1 MVYDVI
7 IVGAGPGGIFSALE
21 LTKKAPQIKILLLE
35 KGPSIKKRSCPLTE
49 GKKCSFCK
57 PCAVLSGFG
66 GAGAF
71 SDGKLTL
78 NPEVGGH
85 LAKYLSREELEGMIS
100 EVDETYLNFG
110 APVERLYSPSP
121 EDSLEWEKK
130 AVIAGMKLTPM
141 RIRHMGT
148 DFAYRVSA
156 NIEEHLTGRL
166 DFRDRTTAKELL
178 VRDGR
183 IEGVVSDKG
192 EEFRSKYVVIAPGR
206 DGSSWVQEEAKRLN
220 LSLERNPVDVG
231 LRIEVE
237 APILEKLTSIFYEV
251 KLLRYSKPFEDK
263 VRTFCMCP
271 NGEVVQEYSDGT
283 ITVNGHSYAEKKT
296 GNTNFAILV
305 STTFTEPFKDPITY
319 GRYIAR
325 LANLL
330 GGSIIVQRLGDL
342 LSGRRSTTDR
352 IKNSLVPP
360 TLESA
365 TPGDLSFVLPY
376 RHLTNILEMLKAF
389 DSLAPGVYSPPT
401 LLYGV
406 EVKFYSLRMDLS
418 PELETKIEGL
428 FAAGD
433 GAGITR
439 GLVQSAVSGLVAG
452 RAILQREGVEGKS
465 IK

>member
-7 IVGAGPGGIFSALE
+7 IVGAGPGGIFTAIE
-21 LTKKAPQIKILLLE
+21 LTKKAPQLRILLLE
-35 KGPSIKKRSCPLTE
+35 KGTSIRKRKCPRSE
-49 GKKCSFCK
+49 GKKCSSCK

-78 NPEVGGH
+78 NSEIGGH
-85 LAKYLSREELEGMIS
+85 LAKYLSSEDLASMIN
-100 EVDETYLNFG
+100 EIDETYLGFG
-110 APVERLYSPSP
+110 APAERIYDPNP
-121 EDSLEWEKK
+121 EESLEWEKK
-130 AVIAGMKLTPM
+130 AVMAGMKLTPM
-141 RIRHMGT
+141 RIRHLGT
-148 DFAYRVSA
+148 DYAYEVSA
-156 NIEEHLTGRL
+156 NIEKYLTDRL
-166 DFRDRTTAKELL
+166 EFRDRTIAKELL
-178 VRDGR
+178 VKDNK
-183 IEGVVSDKG
+183 IVGVVSDKG
-192 EEFRSKYVVIAPGR
+192 EEFTGKYVVIAPGR
-206 DGSSWVQEEAKRLN
+206 DGSSWVQEEAKRLHLN
-220 LSLERNPVDVG
+220 LERNPVDVG

-237 APILEKLTSIFYEV
+237 APILERLTDIFYEV

-271 NGEVVQEYSDGT
+271 YGEVVQEYSDGT
-283 ITVNGHSYAEKKT
+283 ITVNGHSYAKQKT
-296 GNTNFAILV
+296 KNTNFAILV

-342 LSGRRSTTDR
+342 LAGRRSTPDR
-352 IKNSLVPP
+352 IKNSLVTP
-360 TLESA
+360 TLDSA

-389 DSLAPGVYSPPT
+389 DSLAPGVYAPST

-418 PELETKIEGL
+418 PELETKIENL
-428 FAAGD
+428 FAVGD

-439 GLVQSAVSGLVAG
+439 GLVQSAVSGMVAG
-452 RAILQREGVEGKS
+452 RAILRREGLE
-465 IK
+465 IKNE